1 MALINSLTTTKPKL
15 NISNIKS
22 PFGSGAT
29 IPKISAGAGSLFQNP
44 GVGVKPRK
52 SLLNID
58 AFQVKTNIQNIDEQ
72 SALGKRIDML
82 SGAVFNINQQ
92 LSEVNAIIGDI
103 GNALAMDFAN
113 RIANQQ
119 QDNKALKAQASA
131 NKRLSAESALEGS
144 KKIGKSISS
153 GLGNVAKA
161 ATGVS
166 FSSMMDAGKLLALG
180 IALNALWPKM
190 ESIFDWTMQNL
201 DKILIVGGAIATLNI
216 LGGLGFLF
224 KIAKL
229 LGRGKFALLAASLFI
244 QDQLLTK
251 PASRYSENLR
261 KEAAAAGFTKDKHDK
276 PAAEYIQH
284 LKDTGQ
290 IDKLVDLSNMKM
302 HDGGL
307 VTGPTQEVPAILE
320 RGEVVIPKELV
331 GAAPKVNFLEMDLP
345 IIRKQPSVGKKQVSL
360 PKTTEVAYVSSTN
373 PLNSYMIT
381 TPELHGIFA

>member
-1 MALINSLTTTKPKL
+1 VALINSLTTTKPKL

-29 IPKISAGAGSLFQNP
+29 IPKISGGAGSLFQNP

-161 ATGVS
+161 ATGFS

-190 ESIFDWTMQNL
+190 ESIFDWTMKNL

-229 LGRGKFALLAASLFI
+229 LGRGKFALIAASLFI

-251 PASRYSENLR
+251 PASRYSENIR
-261 KEAAAAGFTKDKHDK
+261 KEAAAAGFTKDKFGEDAAKKYIEHLREHDR
-276 PAAEYIQH
+276 
-284 LKDTGQ
+284 
-290 IDKLVDLSNMKM
+290 DKLVDLSNMKM

>member
-1 MALINSLTTTKPKL
+1 MALINSLTTKPKL

-22 PFGSGAT
+22 PFGSSAT
-29 IPKISAGAGSLFQNP
+29 IPKISAGPLANALGQGIS
-44 GVGVKPRK
+44 KPKK
-52 SLLNID
+52 SPFNID
-58 AFQVKTNIQNIDEQ
+58 TFQIKTNIQNIDANI
-72 SALGKRIDML
+72 ALRKRIDML

-92 LSEVNAIIGDI
+92 LSEVNAVMQDI
-103 GNALAMDFAN
+103 GGALALDFAN

-131 NKRLSAESALEGS
+131 DKRLSAESALEGS

-190 ESIFDWTMQNL
+190 EKIFDWTMQNL
-201 DKILIVGGAIATLNI
+201 DKILIVGAGIATLNI
-216 LGGLGFLF
+216 IGGLGTLW
-224 KIAKL
+224 KL
-229 LGRGKFALLAASLFI
+229 VKLMGRGKFALLLASLWI

-261 KEAAAAGFTKDKHDK
+261 KEAAAAGFTKDKYDK
-276 PAAEYIQH
+276 PAAAYIQH

-290 IDKLVDLSNMKM
+290 TDKLVDLSNMKM

-331 GAAPKVNFLEMDLP
+331 GAAPKVNFMEMDLP

-360 PKTTEVAYVSSTN
+360 PKTTEVAYIPSTN

-381 TPELHGIFA
+381 TPELHGICA

>member
-1 MALINSLTTTKPKL
+1 VALINSLTTKPKL

-29 IPKISAGAGSLFQNP
+29 IPKISAGPLAKALGQGIS
-44 GVGVKPRK
+44 KPKK
-52 SLLNID
+52 SPLNINT
-58 AFQVKTNIQNIDEQ
+58 FQIKTNIQNIDENI
-72 SALGKRIDML
+72 ALRKRIDML

-92 LSEVNAIIGDI
+92 LSEVNAVMQDI
-103 GNALAMDFAN
+103 GGALALDFAN

-190 ESIFDWTMQNL
+190 EKIFEWTMNNL
-201 DKILIVGGAIATLNI
+201 HKILIVGGAIATLNI
-216 LGGLGFLF
+216 LGSLGMLW
-224 KIAKL
+224 KL
-229 LGRGKFALLAASLFI
+229 VKLMGKGKFALLLASLWI

-251 PASRYSENLR
+251 PASKYSENLR
-261 KEAAAAGFTKDKHDK
+261 KEAAAAGFTKDKYEN
-276 PAAEYIQH
+276 PANAYLQH
-284 LKDTGQ
+284 LRDTNQ
-290 IDKLVDLSNMKM
+290 TDKLMDLSSMKM

-331 GAAPKVNFLEMDLP
+331 GAAPKVNFMEMDLP

-360 PKTTEVAYVSSTN
+360 PKTTEVAYIPSTN

-381 TPELHGIFA
+381 TPELHGICA